1 MGQNLELE
9 LLPIGSVV
17 MFKDWEH
24 PLMVY
29 GRRQMDSETKKTWDY
44 VCCYFPH
51 DNISSEYNFFLNH
64 EDISS
69 VLHLGFINETELEFQ
84 KLFKKEIE
92 EKQ

>member
-29 GRRQMDSETKKTWDY
+29 GRRQMDSETKQHGIMY
-44 VCCYFPH
+44 VV
-51 DNISSEYNFFLNH
+51 ISSW
-64 EDISS
+64 
-69 VLHLGFINETELEFQ
+69 
-84 KLFKKEIE
+84 
-92 EKQ
+92 

>member
-29 GRRQMDSETKKTWDY
+29 GRRQMDSETKQHGIMY
-44 VCCYFPH
+44 VV
-51 DNISSEYNFFLNH
+51 ISLMVIFLQST
-64 EDISS
+64 IS
-69 VLHLGFINETELEFQ
+69 F
-84 KLFKKEIE
+84 
-92 EKQ
+92 

>member
-29 GRRQMDSETKKTWDY
+29 GRRQMDSETKKYGIMY
-44 VCCYFPH
+44 VV
-51 DNISSEYNFFLNH
+51 ISLMVIFLQST
-64 EDISS
+64 IS
-69 VLHLGFINETELEFQ
+69 F
-84 KLFKKEIE
+84 
-92 EKQ
+92 